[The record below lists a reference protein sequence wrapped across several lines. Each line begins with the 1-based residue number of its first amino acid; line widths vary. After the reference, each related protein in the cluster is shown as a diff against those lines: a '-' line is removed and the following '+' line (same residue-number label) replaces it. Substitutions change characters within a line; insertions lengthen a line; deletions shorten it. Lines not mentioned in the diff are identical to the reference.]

1 MPDAVLLVS
10 DLAADRYPTKCVW
23 TGEPTSSA
31 THLWALASPQADRV
45 VALFGVVGV
54 LVWRALGRK
63 AMRVPIPVSAR
74 PYGAWRRRAMTW
86 AGLTCFG
93 LGFVAVSPFTGGAP
107 LAVFGV
113 VLMVVAAL
121 LRARAHSGFW
131 ISAEL
136 RPAEGH
142 VVLHRVHPDFDAQAR
157 DLFLRHLRSS

>member
-10 DLAADRYPTKCVW
+10 DLAADRSPTRCVW

-31 THLWALASPQADRV
+31 THLWALASPRADRV
-45 VALFGVVGV
+45 IALSGVVGV

-63 AMRVPIPVSAR
+63 AMRVPIAVSAG
-74 PYGAWRRRAMTW
+74 PYGFWRRRAMTW

-93 LGFVAVSPFTGGAP
+93 LGFVAVSPFEGGAP
-107 LAVFGV
+107 LAVFGLVLV
-113 VLMVVAAL
+113 VVSAL

-131 ISAEL
+131 VSAEL

-142 VVLHRVHPDFDAQAR
+142 VVIHRAHADFDDQAR
-157 DLFLRHLRSS
+157 DLFLRNLRR